1 MLRVLEKENKWKRT
15 DKPDS
20 VTALACYDGHSSGT
34 FVTKRLKHPTR
45 RLRGTH
51 INACLFGFAPGRDCP
66 FHPPY
71 LSIRRLVSVALILTS
86 RWMGVTHY
94 PALWSPDF
102 PLHASMQRPSGA
114 LPDALSH
121 AA

>member
-66 FHPPY
+66 FHP
-71 LSIRRLVSVALILTS
+71 LQVSLQRLVSVALILTS

-102 PLHASMQRPSGA
+102 PLHASMQRPPGA
-114 LPDALSH
+114 LPQALSH